1 MKKTLSLLSLALA
14 VGLFFVGCTQPT
26 NTTTTTTSGTTT
38 GGTTT
43 GGTTTTTSSYTVG
56 SVTSAVLAKNQTYN
70 NQAVIEWLSSDNT
83 KVFQSGESLTI
94 NITATASAAAGE
106 LKAFL
111 VDNSSG
117 ATNWWTEL
125 SSYANSGTNIS
136 TASTTYTFTFTG
148 TNAAS
153 SADPA
158 ACKLALYFEPVQ
170 DDSVTLTISSIT
182 VQ

>member
-1 MKKTLSLLSLALA
+1 MKKLSLSLSALALA

-43 GGTTTTTSSYTVG
+43 SSYTLG
-56 SVTSAVLAKNQTYN
+56 SVTSAVLAKNSTYN

-94 NITATASAAAGE
+94 RITATASAAVGE

-117 ATNWWTEL
+117 WTLL
-125 SSYANSGTNIS
+125 SSYVNSGTNIS
-136 TASTTYTFTFTG
+136 TDSTTYTLTFTG
-148 TNAAS
+148 TAAAS
-153 SADPA
+153 SAAPA

-170 DDSVTLTISSIT
+170 EDSVTLTISSIT

>member
-1 MKKTLSLLSLALA
+1 MKKLSLLSLALA

-38 GGTTT
+38 S
-43 GGTTTTTSSYTVG
+43 GTTTTTSSYTVG
-56 SVTSAVLAKNQTYN
+56 SVTSAVLVKNGTYN

-94 NITATASAAAGE
+94 TITATASAAVGE

-117 ATNWWTEL
+117 WNLL
-125 SSYANSGTNIS
+125 SSYVNSGTNIS
-136 TASTTYTFTFTG
+136 TNSTTYTLTFTG
-148 TNAAS
+148 TAAAS
-153 SADPA
+153 SAAPA
-158 ACKLALYFEPVQ
+158 ACKLALYFDPVQ
-170 DDSVTLTISSIT
+170 EDSVTLTISSFT

>member
-1 MKKTLSLLSLALA
+1 MALA

-26 NTTTTTTSGTTT
+26 NTSTTTTS
-38 GGTTT
+38 GTTT
-43 GGTTTTTSSYTVG
+43 GGTTTTTSSYTVV
-56 SVTSAVLAKNQTYN
+56 SSATSAVLAKNSTYN
-70 NQAVIEWLSSDNT
+70 NQGVVEWLTSDNT

-94 NITATASAAAGE
+94 TITATASAAAGE

-111 VDNSSG
+111 VDNTAAAS
-117 ATNWWTEL
+117 WWNQL

-136 TASTTYTFTFTG
+136 TGSTTYTFTLTG
-148 TNAAS
+148 TAAAS
-153 SADPA
+153 SAAPA